1 MKFKQTS
8 LDNGLTVIAEIN
20 PDAASMAAGFF
31 VRTGSRDETP
41 EVSGVSHFL
50 EHMTFKGTDRRSAFD
65 VSREFDEMGA
75 QSNAFTS
82 EENTV
87 YWGAV
92 LPEFQTRLLDLL
104 ADMLRPALR
113 QEDFDIEKN
122 VIKEE
127 IALYEDEPD
136 FRVYEKLM
144 ALNFAGHPLGN
155 SILGTPESIT
165 AMRREDMQA
174 YFDCRYSP
182 GNVTVAGAGRIDFEA
197 FVDKI
202 AKGCSHWRPF
212 DVNRATP
219 TPTPTP
225 TRELLA
231 DEKLTREHIG
241 MMSPAPSR
249 QDEARFAASLLAGIV
264 GDVTGSR
271 LFYALVDPAIADEA
285 SMHCHP
291 LDEAGAF
298 FTFISCDPARAQE
311 AVDLAEKELA
321 KFLSDG
327 PTDAEL
333 EAAKNKG
340 ASALTL
346 RSELPV
352 GRLHPLGLEWVY
364 TGRYMS
370 REATIERICSITK
383 GEVLE
388 LARRYDL
395 KATTTLALGP
405 AEKL

>member
-1 MKFKQTS
+1 MEFKQAS

-50 EHMTFKGTDRRSAFD
+50 EHMAFKGTDRRSAFD

-75 QSNAFTS
+75 QCNAFTS

-104 ADMLRPALR
+104 ADMLRPAIR

-127 IALYEDEPD
+127 SALYEDEPD

-144 ALNFAGHPLGN
+144 AMNFAGHPLSN

-165 AMRREDMQA
+165 AMRREDMRS
-174 YFDCRYSP
+174 YFDRRYSP

-197 FVDKI
+197 FVEKI
-202 AKGCSHWRPF
+202 AQACSHWQPF
-212 DVNRATP
+212 DVNRP

-225 TRELLA
+225 PLTRDVLV
-231 DEKLTREHIG
+231 DKKLSREHIG
-241 MMSPAPSR
+241 MMSPAPAR
-249 QDEARFAASLLAGIV
+249 QDEARFAASLLATIV

-285 SMHCHP
+285 SMACHL
-291 LDEAGAF
+291 LDGAGAF
-298 FTFISCDPARAQE
+298 LTFISCDPARAQE
-311 AVDLAEKELA
+311 AVGLAEKELA

-364 TGRYMS
+364 TGRYLS

-383 GEVLE
+383 DEVLDV
-388 LARRYDL
+388 ARRCDL

-405 AEKL
+405 AERL